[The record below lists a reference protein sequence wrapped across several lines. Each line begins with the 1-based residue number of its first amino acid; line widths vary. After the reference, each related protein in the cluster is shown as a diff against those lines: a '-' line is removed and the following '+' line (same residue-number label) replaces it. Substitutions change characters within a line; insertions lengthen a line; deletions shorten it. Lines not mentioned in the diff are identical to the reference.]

1 MTNQIRNPNVEGN
14 GRVALCSDFGLRAS
28 FGFRHS
34 SLSSG
39 MNENSKHQNESP
51 KRQAPNTRHTPNSKL
66 QGANV
71 AESIGI
77 WSLGFLWILVF
88 GVWCFVLS
96 PLA

>member
-1 MTNQIRNPNVEGN
+1 MTNDESNPKSECRRQRASG
-14 GRVALCSDFGLRAS
+14 ALFGFRAS